1 MVIGLGMTLLDIDD
15 VVGAGLC
22 AGCGICESMAGGDAI
37 KMGLTR
43 EGRIRPQTK
52 KPIEST
58 LMKQIMQVCPGAI
71 IIGPK
76 EDQAGITNSMHP
88 IWGPISSLHKGWAGD
103 EKVRF
108 HSAAGGVLTSL
119 GMYLIRTRKVGAVLH
134 IIASADNPPLSE
146 AWISRTEQDVY
157 DGAQSRYGPG
167 ASLTAVHRLLD
178 EGVTFAVIGK
188 PCDVAAIRNLQR
200 IDARAEAQIPYCLTN
215 FCGGTI
221 SLNTA
226 HTMVESM
233 GATPD
238 ELSLYRYRGE
248 GWPGT
253 AHMEINDGRVFDLT
267 YEQAWL
273 DETVPWKYDLP
284 FRCKVCPDAIGELA
298 DISAPDGWV
307 MKNGK
312 PIYDEA
318 PGVNLVITRTPK
330 GEELAN
336 AAETDGA
343 LVRSPFTE
351 VELSEMH
358 DDHRAR
364 KTHWP
369 VRMLAL
375 RVAGQPSLTVRR
387 YRLFSALWAAGFRYS
402 LKSFLG
408 TLRRAR
414 KKLNREIGF
423 SKSI

>member
-1 MVIGLGMTLLDIDD
+1 MALLDVDE

-22 AGCGICESMAGGDAI
+22 AGCGICESMAGSDSIEMA
-37 KMGLTR
+37 LTK
-43 EGRIRPQTK
+43 EGRIRPKTK
-52 KPIEST
+52 KLVESV
-58 LMKQIMQVCPGAI
+58 LMKRIMQVCPGATI
-71 IIGPK
+71 TGPK
-76 EDQAGITNSMHP
+76 KDQAGPPNSLHP
-88 IWGPISSLHKGWAGD
+88 IWGPITSLHKGWAGD

-119 GMYLIRTRKVGAVLH
+119 GMYLIRTRKVDAVLH

-178 EGVTFAVIGK
+178 EGATFAVIGK
-188 PCDVAAIRNLQR
+188 PCDVAAIRNLQS
-200 IDARAEAQIPYCLTN
+200 IDARAEAQIPYCLTI
-215 FCGGTI
+215 FCGGTL
-221 SLNTA
+221 SLNTT
-226 HTMVESM
+226 HTMAENM
-233 GATPD
+233 GAAPD
-238 ELSLYRYRGE
+238 ELSLFRYRGE

-253 AHMEINDGRVFDLT
+253 AHMETSDGRAFDLT

-298 DISAPDGWV
+298 DIAAPDGWV
-307 MKNGK
+307 MKDGR

-318 PGVNLVITRTPK
+318 PGVNLVIARTPK
-330 GEELAN
+330 GAELAD
-336 AAETDGA
+336 AAEADGA
-343 LVRSPFTE
+343 LVRTPFTE
-351 VELSEMH
+351 AELSDMH

-364 KTHWP
+364 KSHWP
-369 VRMLAL
+369 VRMWAL
-375 RVAGQPSLTVRR
+375 RIAGQPSLTVRR
-387 YRLFSALWAAGFRYS
+387 YRLISALRAAGILNS
-402 LKSFLG
+402 LGSFLG

-423 SKSI
+423 GKSI

>member
-1 MVIGLGMTLLDIDD
+1 MTLLDIDA

-22 AGCGICESMAGGDAI
+22 AGCGICESMAGSDAI
-37 KMGLTR
+37 EMGLTS

-52 KPIEST
+52 KPVESAV
-58 LMKQIMQVCPGAI
+58 MKQIMQVCPGAI
-71 IIGPK
+71 ITGPK
-76 EDQAGITNSMHP
+76 EDQAGLPNSLHP
-88 IWGPISSLHKGWAGD
+88 IWGPIAGLHKGWAGD
-103 EKVRF
+103 EDVRF

-119 GMYLIRTRKVGAVLH
+119 GMYLIRARKVDAVLH
-134 IIASADNPPLSE
+134 IKASADNPPLSD

-167 ASLTAVHRLLD
+167 ASLTAVHKLLN
-178 EGVTFAVIGK
+178 EGSTFAVIGK

-200 IDARAEAQIPYCLTN
+200 VDERAMAQIPYCLTI

-226 HTMVESM
+226 HHMVESL
-233 GATPD
+233 GASPD
-238 ELSLYRYRGE
+238 EISLFRYRGE
-248 GWPGT
+248 GWPGP
-253 AHMEINDGRVFDLT
+253 AHIETDDGREFDLT

-307 MKNGK
+307 MKDGK

-318 PGVNLVITRTPK
+318 PGVNLVIARTPQ
-330 GEELAN
+330 GVELAD
-336 AAETDGA
+336 AAEADGA
-343 LVRSPFTE
+343 LVRAPFTE
-351 VELSEMH
+351 AELAKMH

-375 RVAGQPSLTVRR
+375 RIAGQPSLTVRR
-387 YRLFSALWAAGFRYS
+387 YRLFSALCAAGFLYS

-408 TLRRAR
+408 TLSRAR

-423 SKSI
+423 AKSSRMN

>member
-1 MVIGLGMTLLDIDD
+1 MTLLDVDE

-22 AGCGICESMAGGDAI
+22 AGCGICESMAGNDAI
-37 KMGLTR
+37 EMALTK
-43 EGRIRPQTK
+43 EGRIRPKTK
-52 KPIEST
+52 KSVEPV
-58 LMKQIMQVCPGAI
+58 LMKRIMQVCPGATI
-71 IIGPK
+71 TGPK
-76 EDQAGITNSMHP
+76 EDQAGQPNSLHP
-88 IWGPISSLHKGWAGD
+88 IWGPITSLNKGWAGD

-119 GMYLIRTRKVGAVLH
+119 GMYLIRARKVDAVLH

-188 PCDVAAIRNLQR
+188 PCDVAAIRNLQS
-200 IDARAEAQIPYCLTN
+200 IDARAEAQILYCLTI
-215 FCGGTI
+215 FCGGTL
-221 SLNTA
+221 SLNTI
-226 HTMVESM
+226 HTMVEHM
-233 GATPD
+233 GAAPD

-248 GWPGT
+248 GWPGA
-253 AHMEINDGRVFDLT
+253 AHMETSDGRVFDLT

-273 DETVPWKYDLP
+273 EDTVPWKYDLP
-284 FRCKVCPDAIGELA
+284 FRCKICPDAIGELA
-298 DISAPDGWV
+298 DIAAPDGWV
-307 MKNGK
+307 MKDGK

-318 PGVNLVITRTPK
+318 PGVNLVIARTPK
-330 GEELAN
+330 GAELAE
-336 AAETDGA
+336 AAEADGA
-343 LVRSPFTE
+343 LVRTSFTE
-351 VELSEMH
+351 AELSEMH

-369 VRMLAL
+369 VRMWAL
-375 RVAGQPSLTVRR
+375 RMAGQPSLTVRR
-387 YRLFSALWAAGFRYS
+387 YRLISALWAAGFRYS
-402 LKSFLG
+402 LESFLG

-423 SKSI
+423 SKST